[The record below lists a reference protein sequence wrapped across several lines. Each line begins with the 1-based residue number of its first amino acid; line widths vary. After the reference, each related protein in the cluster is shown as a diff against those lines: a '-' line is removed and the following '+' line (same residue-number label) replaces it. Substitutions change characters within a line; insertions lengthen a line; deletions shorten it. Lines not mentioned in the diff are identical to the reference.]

1 MSFKPESPLLIVGL
15 GNPGSRYDGTRHN
28 AGAMAVARLA
38 ELLET
43 RFHRSFF
50 KHAWI
55 AKTPRA
61 ILARPNAFMN
71 ECGPVV
77 ARLAKSFGRPLV
89 VHDDLDLPL
98 GALRFR
104 TKGSAGGHNGVA
116 SAISFLG
123 TPDFPRLKI
132 GIGRPAS
139 KDEVVDWVLTRC
151 DGPDRAAFDGAIVRA
166 ADALRAAVDLGL
178 DRAMTE
184 LAA

>member
-1 MSFKPESPLLIVGL
+1 MSPRSGSALLIVGL
-15 GNPGSRYDGTRHN
+15 GNPGPRYELTRHN
-28 AGAMAVARLA
+28 AGALAVCRLA
-38 ELLET
+38 DRLET
-43 RFHRSFF
+43 RLSRSFL
-50 KHAWI
+50 KRAWI

-61 ILARPNAFMN
+61 VLARPDSLMN
-71 ECGPVV
+71 VCGPVV

-98 GALRFR
+98 GQLRFR

-116 SAISFLG
+116 SVIAHLG

-139 KDEVVDWVLTRC
+139 KEEVVEWVLSRPE
-151 DGPDRAAFDGAIVRA
+151 GADRAAFDRAVGKA
-166 ADALRAAVDLGL
+166 ADALEAVLDVGL

>member
-1 MSFKPESPLLIVGL
+1 
-15 GNPGSRYDGTRHN
+15 
-28 AGAMAVARLA
+28 MAIYRLA

-43 RFHRSFF
+43 RFRRSFL
-50 KHAWI
+50 KRAWI

-61 ILARPNAFMN
+61 VLARPDSFMN
-71 ECGPVV
+71 VCGPVV
-77 ARLAKSFGRPLV
+77 ARLAKSFGQPLV

-104 TKGSAGGHNGVA
+104 MKGSAGGHNGVA
-116 SAISFLG
+116 SVIAHLG

-139 KDEVVDWVLTRC
+139 KADVVDWVLTRC
-151 DGPDRAAFDGAIVRA
+151 EGADRETFNGAVGRAAE
-166 ADALRAAVDLGL
+166 ALRSALDTGL

-184 LAA
+184 LGT